1 MSKLKHLQFAFLGL
15 LLMIINSFTYA
26 QKVTFEEFNVPANSV
41 MNGSDLTG
49 GFTLPQAFFPNQYTT
64 GAFSYWSGGWAISS
78 KTDSLVAG
86 YNNLYSARPGK
97 GANGSKSYAIG
108 QQESVIK
115 ATTFRKTDLFN
126 EIYITNTTYAY
137 FSMKNGDDFAK
148 KFGGIS
154 GNDPDY
160 FRLTIKGY
168 KKGKLT
174 TDSVNF
180 YLADFRFTDH
190 SKDYIVKDWTKV
202 DLRSLQ
208 SPDSLYFTLSSSDVG
223 AFGINTPLFFAID
236 DVAVSKDLVATTDVI
251 DQQGLDVYPN
261 PFSETLN
268 MRWTDQESH
277 PGVWKLID
285 GMGKTVWEEKA
296 TGSTSTQNFNHLPNG
311 IYWLQWYNGDKTAA
325 KKIIKTDSK

>member
-1 MSKLKHLQFAFLGL
+1 MPTFKHLYLTFYCFFLVGICL
-15 LLMIINSFTYA
+15 PVFSQT
-26 QKVTFEEFNVPANSV
+26 VTFEEFNLPANSV
-41 MNGSDLTG
+41 MSGSDLTG
-49 GFTLPQAFFPNQYTT
+49 GFALPQAFFPNQYTL
-64 GAFSYWSGGWAISS
+64 GYVSYWSGGWAISS
-78 KTDSLVAG
+78 KIDSLNG
-86 YNNLYSARPGK
+86 NYENLYSARPGK
-97 GANGSKSYAIG
+97 GANGSKNYAVG

-115 ATTFRKTDLFN
+115 ATTFRKTDLFT
-126 EIYITNTTYAY
+126 ELYITNTAYAY
-137 FSMKNGDDFAK
+137 FSMKKGDEFAK
-148 KFGGIS
+148 KFGGVS

-180 YLADFRFTDH
+180 YLADFRFTDN

-251 DQQGLDVYPN
+251 DQQGLEVFPN
-261 PFSETLN
+261 PFSETIN
-268 MRWTDQESH
+268 IHWADQENH
-277 PGVWKLID
+277 PGVWKLMD
-285 GMGKTVWEEKA
+285 SMGKTVWEEKA

-311 IYWLQWYNGDKTAA
+311 VYWLQWYNGDKTAA